1 MNDKIKGVIN
11 KFSFYDNEIDSEM
24 NLKLD
29 LGINSIDM
37 VSLILDLEDLFCIEF
52 LESDLVL
59 SELITVS
66 DLERLIT
73 KYI

>member
-1 MNDKIKGVIN
+1 MNDKIKGVIK
-11 KFSFYDNEIDSEM
+11 KFSFYDNEIVSEM

-29 LGINSIDM
+29 LGISSIDM
-37 VSLILDLEDLFCIEF
+37 VSLILDIEDLFCIEF
-52 LESDLVL
+52 LESDLIL

-66 DLERLIT
+66 DLERLVA

>member
-1 MNDKIKGVIN
+1 MNDKIKDVIK
-11 KFSFYDNEIDSEM
+11 KFSFYDNEIVSEM

-29 LGINSIDM
+29 LGISSIDM
-37 VSLILDLEDLFCIEF
+37 VSLILDIEDLFCIEF
-52 LESDLVL
+52 LESDLIL

-66 DLERLIT
+66 DLERLVA

>member
-11 KFSFYDNEIDSEM
+11 KFSFYDNEIDTEM